1 MNNTIQYNKIGNHV
15 ANGNII
21 KSIEKVHPINIIN
34 GSNVTEESNK
44 TDTIDIHEKNENAIN
59 AKKAKDA
66 LKDTLSEF
74 SGKLYPC
81 GSGLQDITGVLIDLK
96 SMAETE
102 GITIPLG
109 ENFNTGSSFINY
121 VDELMNFAK
130 NLSKT
135 RSDLVPSD
143 FLTFCEKF
151 KENLIKY
158 NCK

>member
-1 MNNTIQYNKIGNHV
+1 MIKIGEKKQNSTV
-15 ANGNII
+15 INNSKAIDELDKKDII
-21 KSIEKVHPINIIN
+21 EIS
-34 GSNVTEESNK
+34 
-44 TDTIDIHEKNENAIN
+44 EKNESIIN

-66 LKDTLSEF
+66 LNDTLSEF

-81 GSGLQDITGVLIDLK
+81 GSGFQDITGVLIDLK
-96 SMAETE
+96 SMAEAD
-102 GITIPLG
+102 GINMPLSQ
-109 ENFNTGSSFINY
+109 NFNTDGSFISY

-158 NCK
+158 NYN